1 MSILSSRTHQTM
13 WAGLAISSLLLT
25 GCSAAKTEPT
35 AASPAASE
43 SEQPAAATSPSAT
56 ATPTVS
62 EKPKATKMTLETYKI
77 ANGTFQIKMP
87 SHWNL
92 EELEPTAAQIN
103 DDTLASYNIV
113 SEDQRVLAELR
124 TGGKEE
130 FDFPVGPNRAKN
142 TVFDTEIDPTGG
154 MLNYA
159 FISYEGKPNQ
169 AAMQLTAIA
178 PEEAK
183 TWDAGLENIFYSGG
197 TGLFAASLDEKTKL
211 PDVPESL
218 KGAKR
223 FQAYAKTEEYKQ
235 LKSTMLSFKKI
246 SGPAPIPTSEASRTC
261 VGAQYT
267 YDLGDSGL
275 SCDEAKS
282 FLTKMLAQPISAGAA
297 EIMGVGACKLALGDS
312 DGFCDVTK
320 TGGRFL
326 IAEK

>member
-1 MSILSSRTHQTM
+1 MGLLSSRTHRTM

-35 AASPAASE
+35 AASPAASG
-43 SEQPAAATSPSAT
+43 SEQPAAATTPSVT

-62 EKPKATKMTLETYKI
+62 EKPKPTKVTLETYKI
-77 ANGTFQIKMP
+77 ANGHFQIKMP
-87 SHWNL
+87 SQWNL

-103 DDTLASYNIV
+103 EETLASYNIV

-130 FDFPVGPNRAKN
+130 FDFPVGPNQAKN

-159 FISYEGKPNQ
+159 FISYEGKPNE

-197 TGLFAASLDEKTKL
+197 TGVFAASLNEKTKL

-218 KGAKR
+218 TGAKR
-223 FQAYAKTEEYKQ
+223 FAAYAKTDEYKQ
-235 LKSTMLSFKKI
+235 LKNTMISFKQLP
-246 SGPAPIPTSEASRTC
+246 GTAPTAEANGNC

-267 YDLGDSGL
+267 YDLADSGL
-275 SCDEAKS
+275 SCDEAKT
-282 FLTKMLAQPISAGAA
+282 FLTKMLAQPISAGSA
-297 EIMGVGACKLALGDS
+297 EIMGVGACKLAFDDI
-312 DGFCDVTK
+312 DGFCDVTQ

-326 IAEK
+326 IAAK